1 MFAILAFAALAAD
14 PALPALP
21 SAAED
26 PVKPYVQSN
35 TNAGAIPFAGKGM
48 WHAFHG
54 KAGVN
59 RIVDDLVDRNVKDP
73 TIGEIFAG
81 IDLVRLRRVLKEQF
95 CYILNGGCTYTGRPM
110 KTAHTDMGVQMKDM
124 NVLVGNLQKA
134 MTDEHVSFF
143 AQNRLL
149 AKLAP
154 MRRDVV
160 TR

>member
-1 MFAILAFAALAAD
+1 MLPILVFAAAIAAG
-14 PALPALP
+14 PAPVPAG
-21 SAAED
+21 EE

-35 TNAGAIPFAGKGM
+35 ANAGAEPFKGKAM
-48 WHAFHG
+48 WHAFHEQ
-54 KAGVN
+54 AGVN
-59 RIVDDLVDRNVKDP
+59 RIIDDMVDRNIHDP
-73 TIGEIFAG
+73 VIGEIFAG
-81 IDLVRLRRVLKEQF
+81 QDIVRLRRVLKEQF
-95 CYILNGGCTYTGRPM
+95 CYILGGGCTYTGRSM

-134 MTDEHVSFF
+134 MTDEHVAFF

-160 TR
+160 TH